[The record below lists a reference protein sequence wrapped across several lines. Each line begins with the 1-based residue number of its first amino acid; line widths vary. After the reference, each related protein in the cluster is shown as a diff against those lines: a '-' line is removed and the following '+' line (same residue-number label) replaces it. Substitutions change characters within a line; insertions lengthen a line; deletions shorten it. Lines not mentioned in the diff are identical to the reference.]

1 MNVLLDLCKHTAG
14 CISSSKIVKSLG
26 QYLILL
32 LVIMTKMP
40 FLTMYQFTLLLDV
53 DED

>member
-40 FLTMYQFTLLLDV
+40 FLTHVSIYAPTRRR
-53 DED
+53 